1 MILKTNI
8 KNIVFL
14 ISIISVSSC
23 NNFLD
28 REPLDRVTP
37 DVYFKSEN
45 DLATY
50 TISLYNFPSH
60 GSWSAGTFTYD
71 NTTDNQASPNASDI
85 WAPGLWRVDTN
96 GGVWDFGQIRNINYF
111 LKNAGQRYEKKEI
124 TGNETNIK
132 HYMGEA
138 YFLRAYE
145 YFGKLQSLGDFPII
159 KDVFADDKQTL
170 TEASK
175 RRPRNEVARFI
186 IEDLNKAIE
195 LLKSGSVENKNRIS
209 KEVAL
214 LFKSRVALYEGTWEK
229 YHNNTA
235 FVPGGPGWPGT
246 GKDYLAGYSINID
259 SEINY
264 FLTEAMAAAKL
275 VANAFPLTTNT
286 RQLGGKSVFNN
297 TYFKMFS
304 DTNMSQYNE
313 VLFWRQ
319 YSAEF
324 LTNAT
329 QNYLNTG
336 GGTGYTRSLVESFLM
351 KNGLPIYA
359 PQSGYKGDKEL
370 NDVRSDRDERL
381 QLFLQVPGDDLSAS
395 PSVNNIIGY
404 PDILTTNESKSVTGY
419 KIKKG
424 LFGDPAYFS
433 GNTSTMGS
441 LIFRASEAYL
451 NYIEACYV
459 KNANLD
465 GNASSY
471 WQQLRMRAG
480 LPADYSVTINATDLS
495 KENDLAKYSHGQLI
509 DKTLFNIRRERRN
522 EFIAEGMRW
531 ADLKRWRALDQV
543 VNYQIEGF
551 NLWDSMYKNYTKDT
565 VSRLRAE
572 PEKDPNV
579 SPKSNSVYLRP
590 YQITMQNNNFYNGYN
605 FTQAHYLNPI
615 AYQHFLLTSDG
626 DPSKSTI
633 YQNPYWPIQA
643 GGTPSK

>member
-1 MILKTNI
+1 MNLKNNI
-8 KNIVFL
+8 KNTLLF
-14 ISIISVSSC
+14 ISIIPIVAC

-71 NTTDNQASPNASDI
+71 NASDNQAAPTGSDI
-85 WAPGLWRVDTN
+85 WTPGLWRVGDN
-96 GGVWDFGQIRNINYF
+96 GGAWDFGQIRSINYF
-111 LKNAGQRYEKKEI
+111 LVNAEQRYAKKEI
-124 TGNETNIK
+124 SGNDTNIK
-132 HYMGEA
+132 HYIGEG
-138 YFLRAYE
+138 YFLRANE

-159 KDVFADDKQTL
+159 KEVFPDDKKL
-170 TEASK
+170 LMEASK

-195 LLKSGSVENKNRIS
+195 LLKSGPVENKNRIS

-214 LFKSRVALYEGTWEK
+214 LLKSRVALYEGTWEK

-246 GKDYLAGYSINID
+246 GKDFLTGYSVNID
-259 SEINY
+259 TEINY
-264 FLTEAMAAAKL
+264 FLGEAMSASRAVAEAFPL
-275 VANAFPLTTNT
+275 VANTH
-286 RQLGGKSVFNN
+286 QLNGKSVFSN

-304 DTNMSQYNE
+304 DINMSQYSE
-313 VLFWRQ
+313 VLLWRQ

-336 GGTGYTRSLVESFLM
+336 GGTGYTRSLIESFLM

-359 PQSGYKGDKEL
+359 SGSGYKGDKEL
-370 NDVRSDRDERL
+370 SDVKSDRDERL
-381 QLFLQVPGDDLSAS
+381 QLFLQAPGDDLNASSSAT
-395 PSVNNIIGY
+395 NIIGY
-404 PDILTTNESKSVTGY
+404 PDILTANESKSVTGY

-424 LFGDPAYFS
+424 LFGDPIYFN
-433 GNTSTMGS
+433 GNTSIMGS
-441 LIFRASEAYL
+441 LVFRASEAYL

-459 KNANLD
+459 KNGNLD

-471 WQQLRMRAG
+471 WQQLRRRAG
-480 LPADYSVTINATDLS
+480 LPADFSVTIDATDLS
-495 KENDLAKYSHGQLI
+495 KEGDWAKYSHGQLI
-509 DKTLFNIRRERRN
+509 DKTLYNIRRERRN

-543 VNYQIEGF
+543 ANYQIEGF
-551 NLWDSMYKNYTKDT
+551 NLWDSMYKNYTKDG

-590 YQITMQNNNFYNGYN
+590 YQITMQNNNLYNGYN
-605 FTQAHYLNPI
+605 FTQAHYLSPI
-615 AYQHFLLTSDG
+615 SYQHFLLASDG

-643 GGTPSK
+643 GGTPTK